1 MSTDKPRRKN
11 TLWDIKIERTEAVEA
26 RAGLVEFNHHKKA
39 LLTILRNVYM
49 CGLKSVPFDAD
60 KSWHRLIRLAH
71 FYFWREKMK
80 QETMP
85 AADRVERLRE
95 LAKALDRARGM
106 ADKAM
111 QDDVG
116 NDLFRAWVAEI
127 KLPPVSRRRRLK
139 AARSMPSVLVCIAD
153 EIKKEV
159 ASLATLEKVARRAA
173 NEAHKGRGRPKGA
186 SVLPLDYII
195 GLAVLYRDSTGT
207 KPEARRK
214 SFAGFVYAFL
224 AAIGRP
230 TILEDSVVKLVRKAR
245 SRALTNPSGW
255 PPSPFDK

>member
-1 MSTDKPRRKN
+1 MSTDKPKRKN
-11 TLWDIKIERTEAVEA
+11 TLWDIKIEQTEAVEA

-49 CGLKSVPFDAD
+49 HGKPVPFDAD

-71 FYFWREKMK
+71 FYFGLEKMK

-85 AADRVERLRE
+85 AADRVKRLRE
-95 LAKALDRARGM
+95 LAKALGRARGM
-106 ADKAM
+106 ADEAM

-127 KLPPVSRRRRLK
+127 KIPPVSVVGVNDDGQ
-139 AARSMPSVLVCIAD
+139 SVLVCIAD
-153 EIKKEV
+153 EIKKVV
-159 ASLATLEKVARRAA
+159 ASLAIFETAARRAA

-245 SRALTNPSGW
+245 SRGAQ
-255 PPSPFDK
+255 

>member
-1 MSTDKPRRKN
+1 MKVNKPVRRN
-11 TLWDIKIERTEAVEA
+11 TIWDIKIEQSEPVAA

-49 CGLKSVPFDAD
+49 LGLKSVPFDAN
-60 KSWHRLIRLAH
+60 KSWHRLVRLAH
-71 FYFWREKMK
+71 FYFWRETMK

-85 AADRVERLRE
+85 AADRVKRLRE
-95 LAKALDRARGM
+95 LAKALGRARGM

-116 NDLFRAWVAEI
+116 NDLFRAWVAGTNI
-127 KLPPVSRRRRLK
+127 PLASVVGVNDDGQ
-139 AARSMPSVLVCIAD
+139 SVLVCIAD